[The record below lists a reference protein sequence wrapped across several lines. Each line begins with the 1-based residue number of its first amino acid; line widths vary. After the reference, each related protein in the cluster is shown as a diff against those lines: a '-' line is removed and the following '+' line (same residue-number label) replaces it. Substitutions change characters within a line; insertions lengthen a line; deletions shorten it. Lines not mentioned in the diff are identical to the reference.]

1 MRMNRVVKPVDTRHA
16 QAALQLVE
24 DVFAAHAG
32 AEEGRVVRR
41 LVEEIRA
48 GRYYVPEL
56 ELMAVDDRDEIIGY
70 AMFSR
75 FHLEGKY
82 DRQLLLLTPVAVKTD
97 LQRQHISKDIIEFG
111 FERAANMGY
120 ELVLVEGNPRNYR
133 ARGFVTSCEHGVVAG
148 PAIHLPA
155 PECLMVCELKPGALG
170 TIRGVVDYA
179 MYPALT

>member
-1 MRMNRVVKPVDTRHA
+1 MFRVVKPVDAGHA

-24 DVFAAHAG
+24 AVFAASEG
-32 AEEGRVVRR
+32 AKEGRQVRQ

-56 ELMAVDDRDEIIGY
+56 ELMAVDERDEIIGY

-82 DRQLLLLTPVAVKTD
+82 DQQLLLLSPVAVKTD
-97 LQRQHISKDIIEFG
+97 CQRQHISKDIIEYG
-111 FERAANMGY
+111 FQKATEMGF

-133 ARGFVTSCEHGVVAG
+133 ARGFVTSCEHGIVAG
-148 PAIHLPA
+148 PNVHLPA
-155 PECLMVCELKPGALG
+155 PECLMVRALKLAALG
-170 TIRGVVDYA
+170 TVRGLVDYS